1 MDLIN
6 KMVERFLKANRRLKR
21 WQRAVSVMA
30 AVVVFA
36 TTYAFILPAV
46 TLDKETASEQS
57 GIEIA
62 ASDNESDSS
71 GTVYE
76 AEPEEEPQDEELA
89 EPQDEES
96 EETRDEHDA
105 EAVTEDSSSESEKVE
120 ADISEEDNTDQDT
133 EAADGQSAE
142 KQTGSK
148 KAEDSHDDL
157 DAALDAADA
166 DDPASETLVEGGT
179 AEEIKLI
186 TEKTQLTYEYIDE
199 FYEDGIDDENDDG
212 IDDGYFVFAEF
223 GADAKLPEGVE
234 LSVKEITKESDP
246 EAYEAYYEKAL
257 SGLQDKYDEN
267 TALSFARFY
276 DIKFVYNGKE
286 VEPAGDVKVRIEYKK
301 AVEIEKET
309 NVDAV
314 HFDKNND
321 EEPEVIDSEVEA
333 EKKGKDDAVKTVE
346 FESDQFSVYGI
357 IGSYTV
363 DFSYVVNGKTYEF
376 SIPGG
381 GFITLQQLV
390 EVLGI
395 SNGDAYNAE
404 ADGSDSAAEKQS
416 VNRFAAYLGVEISD
430 KTKEFVADVENV
442 EFSDSGLVWLGKV
455 DENSTVGALKEANGL
470 DVQYSTE
477 LTEEQITDINAQTVE
492 SGDWALVSV
501 QPFTSE
507 ESLTVTMKNGESFT
521 IMVTDAQ
528 ISTHVITADGEG
540 FVITV
545 TYDESAEIPDGAE
558 LYAEEIPG
566 DTQEFDQLFQ
576 DTEAAYEKTIKEGS
590 VEDAR
595 FFDVKI
601 RYGDVPIE
609 PKAPVQVSIQYDYEI
624 APTEEN
630 ELYIVHFAEKGTE
643 IISDLSFEEEGTKVL
658 YVQSGFSVIGTVT
671 TSTVNSNN
679 WPDAGD
685 YVLILSTG
693 DGSSGYY
700 AVDQT
705 GVLAPVE
712 YDAVNRT
719 VTFSNA
725 NEVSELG
732 GYIWTHEVAG
742 TNHRLTN
749 NLGEPKQYMTL
760 TDSTVMS
767 TSTGIS
773 LAINSGYITV
783 GRASNRY
790 YLAMDFH
797 NHIVVSHQAVNN
809 GNGNIS
815 YPENP
820 AYVAFVST
828 DSLRVDTHTNPYSG
842 RQWDKEVLEE
852 WIERLESRKP
862 PLDGLDKTAEV
873 YDYENRIY
881 QIDLQAKSGVDTFVN
896 DIDISFMLD
905 FSNSMLFPSSLTS
918 VNASAILTQDN
929 LNNLVN
935 QGVLDRNQV
944 YVVIGDKN
952 GTATNYAVYVYD
964 YNSDTTS
971 DKAGQQQ
978 TLQGFNGKWVVYDA
992 SFYAK
997 TRARV
1002 NGYQSIAT
1010 DGRWR
1015 IPTALP
1021 TNNASNFRID
1031 AVDGYNFVYSF
1042 YTPNETFFTGMT
1054 RSAIY
1059 STESPGYNRLY
1070 YLKDG
1075 VKDSIRNIIQI
1086 ALKDTNMTTKTVRT
1100 AYNLF
1105 WGNVGASQDF
1115 LEVTN
1120 AEGATNNYEEL
1131 VRLLEQ
1137 GITDGGTRQD
1147 LAMQSAGTN
1156 FSWNTSA
1163 TKYAILITDGAPLQ
1177 NGVST
1182 DQLNNQLIAAANALK
1197 NQGITLITVGISM
1210 NEVTNGQYILHE
1222 IASRDSNGEP
1232 YFYEIMSAEDLKYV
1246 LYDILQKMMAEATV
1260 RTEFVDKIDE
1270 AFYPVA
1276 KDGTPLRVGD
1286 KINLYGELTTDTSQ
1300 PYGIIGYDSDQN
1312 VFTVTWDD
1320 QAVTWDGWN
1329 GTVFVKSKEDFLGG
1343 NTINTNKGDATAVAE
1358 SYTVSGLDSQ
1368 GKTISSTV
1376 DLSNMD
1382 LNIRSY
1388 YLETPYVNVDELSLT
1403 NHSSE
1408 WTVYVGTGVD
1418 PFTQICGLY
1427 DGIDVREVVS
1437 PSTTN
1442 HMMTNKNQILGGT
1455 SDESE
1460 TFRLSTITGDF
1471 ATIVS
1476 GLTADEKA
1484 AFLSGTPIS
1493 IPYDNTVLS
1502 TYGHGDVGTIQ
1513 ISLTKSEFGDFE
1525 EHIADTTGQPRETY
1539 TLNVKYIPTTETER
1553 DTELEIDT
1561 TAEDPYHNG
1570 DGEKGEP
1577 TGEMTSSN
1585 THVINVI
1592 DKSIQIV
1599 KVDANG
1605 NPITT
1610 GSATFKLYKKDSEG
1624 AAVEGLPEGK
1634 YTEVSEL
1641 TTTAGTGLTAEEILY
1656 PIVND
1661 DNAVTNTYTIGSK
1674 TYKKYYVDNTEYYL
1688 LETSAPAS
1696 YTKYNQPVKVELGIE
1711 ETKTP
1716 VIVDSSNNVLAYNWN
1731 QAATVTIDDSS
1742 NYVTVDASGKPIKI
1756 SVRNDKSA
1764 ELEIIKTDNAD
1775 TPKEIGGA
1783 IFTLSKDHVLLTDL
1797 TIKDKNGNSVAVDAT
1812 TGRFTIPEGGVTIKD
1827 LLAGDYVLSEVES
1840 PPGYIKTIQ
1849 DIVFTVD
1856 VAGEITDTA
1865 NELNA
1870 GMVEFVEESETYKIK
1885 NESGAA
1891 LPMTG
1896 GPGTNLIYLIGLTFT
1911 AFAGAGLVM
1920 KKRRRKNVA

>member
-1 MDLIN
+1 MKRSGRRTAEFFKNIKSRRWVSRASGFLALFVAMATLLNLIMPAVAMTKQN
-6 KMVERFLKANRRLKR
+6 SGSAYIAEEERSGHVSGMGYDALDT
-21 WQRAVSVMA
+21 AVPDEE
-30 AVVVFA
+30 AVVSEGSDSDGAEAGVEEGVEIVGA
-36 TTYAFILPAV
+36 DAGSSSDEDDDSEVDTGADTDNTEPDMNA
-46 TLDKETASEQS
+46 ASENENTADEP
-57 GIEIA
+57 GNVIEA
-62 ASDNESDSS
+62 QELSPD
-71 GTVYE
+71 GTVE
-76 AEPEEEPQDEELA
+76 NGE
-89 EPQDEES
+89 
-96 EETRDEHDA
+96 
-105 EAVTEDSSSESEKVE
+105 E
-120 ADISEEDNTDQDT
+120 ADTS
-133 EAADGQSAE
+133 
-142 KQTGSK
+142 
-148 KAEDSHDDL
+148 AEDSGDDADGSDYTGDDESPDTDAGAEISDADIKSETESDAAERGSSDTDSSEEGVSEKASSEAGSSDVSPSEESPSEDGSSPAGLNSEYPAQSFNGGTENVSVIVESPAGALPFGTRMIVTAIDDDDTIDTIREAVDEPEKVTGVQAVDIKFENAQGEEIEPLLPLHVVLTAAVPETVTEEAAEPVVVHL
-157 DAALDAADA
+157 DDEGNASEIEEVEVKEGDPAALDIPAEKTGEKDDESLEETA
-166 DDPASETLVEGGT
+166 DDQNSERAVV
-179 AEEIKLI
+179 
-186 TEKTQLTYEYIDE
+186 Q
-199 FYEDGIDDENDDG
+199 
-212 IDDGYFVFAEF
+212 
-223 GADAKLPEGVE
+223 
-234 LSVKEITKESDP
+234 
-246 EAYEAYYEKAL
+246 
-257 SGLQDKYDEN
+257 
-267 TALSFARFY
+267 
-276 DIKFVYNGKE
+276 E
-286 VEPAGDVKVRIEYKK
+286 VTF
-301 AVEIEKET
+301 ET
-309 NVDAV
+309 
-314 HFDKNND
+314 
-321 EEPEVIDSEVEA
+321 PS
-333 EKKGKDDAVKTVE
+333 
-346 FESDQFSVYGI
+346 FSVYALV
-357 IGSYTV
+357 YTV

-404 ADGSDSAAEKQS
+404 ADGSDSAAEKHS

-470 DVQYSTE
+470 DVQYSAE

-492 SGDWALVSV
+492 SGDWALISV

-528 ISTHVITADGEG
+528 ISTRVITADGEG

-643 IISDLSFEEEGTKVL
+643 IISDLSFEEKGTKVL

-820 AYVAFVST
+820 AYVTFVST

-862 PLDGLDKTAEV
+862 PLDELDKTAEV

-896 DIDISFMLD
+896 DIDLSFMLD

-997 TRARV
+997 TRAGV

-1042 YTPNETFFTGMT
+1042 YTSNETFFTGMT

-1120 AEGATNNYEEL
+1120 AQGATNNYERL

-1163 TKYAILITDGAPLQ
+1163 TQAGPGRGPSAPRRSATCRNGA
-1177 NGVST
+1177 
-1182 DQLNNQLIAAANALK
+1182 
-1197 NQGITLITVGISM
+1197 
-1210 NEVTNGQYILHE
+1210 
-1222 IASRDSNGEP
+1222 
-1232 YFYEIMSAEDLKYV
+1232 
-1246 LYDILQKMMAEATV
+1246 
-1260 RTEFVDKIDE
+1260 
-1270 AFYPVA
+1270 
-1276 KDGTPLRVGD
+1276 
-1286 KINLYGELTTDTSQ
+1286 
-1300 PYGIIGYDSDQN
+1300 
-1312 VFTVTWDD
+1312 
-1320 QAVTWDGWN
+1320 
-1329 GTVFVKSKEDFLGG
+1329 
-1343 NTINTNKGDATAVAE
+1343 DAT
-1358 SYTVSGLDSQ
+1358 
-1368 GKTISSTV
+1368 
-1376 DLSNMD
+1376 
-1382 LNIRSY
+1382 
-1388 YLETPYVNVDELSLT
+1388 
-1403 NHSSE
+1403 
-1408 WTVYVGTGVD
+1408 
-1418 PFTQICGLY
+1418 
-1427 DGIDVREVVS
+1427 
-1437 PSTTN
+1437 
-1442 HMMTNKNQILGGT
+1442 
-1455 SDESE
+1455 
-1460 TFRLSTITGDF
+1460 
-1471 ATIVS
+1471 
-1476 GLTADEKA
+1476 
-1484 AFLSGTPIS
+1484 
-1493 IPYDNTVLS
+1493 
-1502 TYGHGDVGTIQ
+1502 
-1513 ISLTKSEFGDFE
+1513 
-1525 EHIADTTGQPRETY
+1525 
-1539 TLNVKYIPTTETER
+1539 
-1553 DTELEIDT
+1553 
-1561 TAEDPYHNG
+1561 
-1570 DGEKGEP
+1570 
-1577 TGEMTSSN
+1577 
-1585 THVINVI
+1585 
-1592 DKSIQIV
+1592 
-1599 KVDANG
+1599 
-1605 NPITT
+1605 
-1610 GSATFKLYKKDSEG
+1610 
-1624 AAVEGLPEGK
+1624 
-1634 YTEVSEL
+1634 
-1641 TTTAGTGLTAEEILY
+1641 
-1656 PIVND
+1656 
-1661 DNAVTNTYTIGSK
+1661 
-1674 TYKKYYVDNTEYYL
+1674 
-1688 LETSAPAS
+1688 
-1696 YTKYNQPVKVELGIE
+1696 
-1711 ETKTP
+1711 
-1716 VIVDSSNNVLAYNWN
+1716 
-1731 QAATVTIDDSS
+1731 
-1742 NYVTVDASGKPIKI
+1742 
-1756 SVRNDKSA
+1756 
-1764 ELEIIKTDNAD
+1764 
-1775 TPKEIGGA
+1775 
-1783 IFTLSKDHVLLTDL
+1783 
-1797 TIKDKNGNSVAVDAT
+1797 
-1812 TGRFTIPEGGVTIKD
+1812 
-1827 LLAGDYVLSEVES
+1827 
-1840 PPGYIKTIQ
+1840 
-1849 DIVFTVD
+1849 
-1856 VAGEITDTA
+1856 
-1865 NELNA
+1865 
-1870 GMVEFVEESETYKIK
+1870 
-1885 NESGAA
+1885 
-1891 LPMTG
+1891 
-1896 GPGTNLIYLIGLTFT
+1896 
-1911 AFAGAGLVM
+1911 
-1920 KKRRRKNVA
+1920 